1 MIRKRGIAFKI
12 VVVLFSVIAV
22 IFIAIFLY
30 WYNFSKNIIEK
41 NLRENSGNLAGS
53 IVNQVEKQLLAVEKV
68 PLNISNSLESA
79 HFTDKE
85 LNELLKSVLEINPEI
100 YGACIAYEPGF
111 YEKGKKYFAPY
122 VWRDSGKIS
131 YQILGNRE
139 SYDYFTTGW
148 YKYPKEIN
156 KPAWS
161 EPYLDEGGGNIVMS
175 TYSVP
180 FYKIIDGKKT
190 FAGVITADIS
200 LDWLQKSLSY
210 IKVLETGYIIL
221 ISKNGTIVI
230 HPNKNFIMRE
240 SVFSLAEK
248 YNVPEL
254 GGMGKNMIN
263 GETGFANFS
272 FKNLKT
278 GIESRTYYAPIKL
291 NGWSLGIV
299 YPEDE
304 LMADIYSLNKAIAVL
319 GGAGL
324 VLLLGLII
332 FISRSITKPIRL
344 LSHSTKEFASGN
356 FDVEIPRISSKDEI
370 GELNNSFIAMQSA
383 LRKTIS
389 DLKNTSDELR
399 ISNEKLEDYNRT
411 LELKVE
417 ERTKEISVKNSEL
430 EEALLKIQET
440 QQQLI
445 MQEKM
450 ASLGVL
456 TAGIAHEIKNPLNFI
471 NNFSELSI
479 ELSEELKEE
488 LEKNKDKIS
497 SEELEEIEDL
507 IGNVIY
513 NLGKINEHGKR
524 ADSIVRGM
532 LLHSRGKSGERQE
545 TDINA
550 LILESVN
557 LAYHG
562 MRAQDQE
569 FNVKIETEFDKE
581 IGMVNIVPQD
591 ISRVLLNIV
600 NNACYAA
607 FERKRYENLSFI
619 PTLSVSSRK
628 NGDVFEIRIRDNGQ
642 GIPDDVKEK
651 IFNPFF
657 TTKPAG
663 KGTGLGLSLS
673 YEIIVQEHNGEL
685 TVNSEQGKFTEFIL
699 KIPNK

>member
-1 MIRKRGIAFKI
+1 MKRGIAFKI
-12 VVVLFSVIAV
+12 IVILFSVIAI
-22 IFIAIFLY
+22 IFTAIFLY
-30 WYNFSKNIIEK
+30 WYYFSKNIIERE
-41 NLRENSGNLAGS
+41 LRENSVNLAGR
-53 IVNQVEKQLLAVEKV
+53 IVNQVEKELLAVEKV
-68 PLNISNSLESA
+68 PLNLAKSLES
-79 HFTDKE
+79 TQYSD
-85 LNELLKSVLEINPEI
+85 NELKDLLESLLNINPEI
-100 YGACIAYEPGF
+100 YGTCIAYEPGN
-111 YEKGKKYFAPY
+111 YEKNSEYYAPY
-122 VWRDSGKIS
+122 VWRDNGKITFKL
-131 YQILGNRE
+131 LGNKID
-139 SYDYFTTGW
+139 YDYFSMDW
-148 YKYPKEIN
+148 YRLPKEFN
-156 KPAWS
+156 KPVWS
-161 EPYLDEGGGNIVMS
+161 EPYMDEGGGNIIMS

-180 FYKIIDGKKT
+180 FYKINNGEKK
-190 FAGVITADIS
+190 FAGVITADVS
-200 LDWLQKSLSY
+200 LDWLQKNLSTV
-210 IKVLETGYIIL
+210 KVLATGYIIL
-221 ISKNGTIVI
+221 ISRNGTIVT
-230 HPNKNFIMRE
+230 HPNEDFIMRE
-240 SVFSLAEK
+240 SIFSLSEK
-248 YNVPEL
+248 FSIPEL
-254 GGMGKNMIN
+254 RDMGLKMIK

-272 FKNLKT
+272 FRNLKT
-278 GIESRTYYAPIKL
+278 GKESRTFYAPVKL
-291 NGWSLGIV
+291 NGWSVGII
-299 YPEDE
+299 YPEEE
-304 LMADIYSLNKAIAVL
+304 LMADIYSLNKVIAVL

-324 VLLLGLII
+324 ILLLFLII
-332 FISRSITKPIRL
+332 FISRSITKPLRV
-344 LSHSTKEFASGN
+344 LSGSTKKFASGN
-356 FDVEIPRISSKDEI
+356 FDVVIPHTNTKDEI
-370 GELNNSFIAMQSA
+370 GELNDSFIVMQKA
-383 LRKTIS
+383 LSKTIS
-389 DLKNTSDELR
+389 DLKNASDELR
-399 ISNEKLEDYNRT
+399 KSNEKLDEYNRT

-417 ERTKEISVKNSEL
+417 ERTKEISVKNTEL
-430 EEALLKIQET
+430 EKALLKIQET

-488 LEKNKDKIS
+488 LDKNKDKLSTENLGDI
-497 SEELEEIEDL
+497 EEL

-562 MRAQDQE
+562 MRAQDPE
-569 FNVKIETEFDKE
+569 FNVKIVSEYDRN

-607 FERKRYENLSFI
+607 YERKKYENLNFV
-619 PTLSVSSRK
+619 PTLTVSSRK
-628 NGDVFEIRIRDNGQ
+628 NGNDFEIFIRDNGR

-663 KGTGLGLSLS
+663 QGTGLGLSLS
-673 YEIIVQEHNGEL
+673 YEIVVQEHKGEL
-685 TVNSEQGKFTEFIL
+685 IVNSEPGSFTEFIIKL
-699 KIPNK
+699 PIK